1 MPKGHDAQPAPDA
14 EITVQPEDISALAAE
29 QAVEIANLK
38 ARVFALRRQNRE
50 LRAAQAKRPNE
61 QANETLQHESLEPVT
76 EREKIK
82 ADAD

>member
-1 MPKGHDAQPAPDA
+1 MTKGNDAQPPPDV
-14 EITVQPEDISALAAE
+14 EIRVRSEDISALATQ
-29 QAVEIANLK
+29 QAVEIANL
-38 ARVFALRRQNRE
+38 RLRILTLERE